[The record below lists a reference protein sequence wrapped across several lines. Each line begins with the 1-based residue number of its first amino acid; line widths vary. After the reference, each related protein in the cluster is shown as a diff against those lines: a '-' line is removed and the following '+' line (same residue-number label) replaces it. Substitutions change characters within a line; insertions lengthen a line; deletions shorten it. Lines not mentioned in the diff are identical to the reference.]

1 MLSFVIKQSELNRK
15 EQIMYP
21 IYIFRFD
28 YKIMLLFLKTD
39 ILLIVSFFLLIE
51 SFNMQIYNC
60 FK

>member
-28 YKIMLLFLKTD
+28 KTMLLFLKTD
-39 ILLIVSFFLLIE
+39 ILLIVSFFLSIE